1 MASSSR
7 VLILFW
13 QCHGQFWASAKLNE
27 VVQSISKSIKMV
39 HNGSLKVKAQILNE
53 PPHGEEKLTHSS
65 NLGGTC
71 DTAEIWISS
80 LWRGMWRVMRRI
92 NRSYRDSNLQS
103 PFFLCVSHPRGEAA
117 GKQSL
122 SHRLKCELRVCSWA
136 KFAPDDWGHKN
147 ELVQFLLDF
156 VPPHQ
161 SSNSH
166 EHSDP
171 PGVPRCLRDS
181 SLGSPRQTNCKYIKW
196 STP

>member
-1 MASSSR
+1 MTGQVNGWWRTYWKYFVYQPIFVKFYGLQQQGADFVLAMSR
-7 VLILFW
+7 PVLSICQIKRSGTVYCKFL
-13 QCHGQFWASAKLNE
+13 
-27 VVQSISKSIKMV
+27 ISKSIKMV

-122 SHRLKCELRVCSWA
+122 
-136 KFAPDDWGHKN
+136 
-147 ELVQFLLDF
+147 
-156 VPPHQ
+156 
-161 SSNSH
+161 
-166 EHSDP
+166 
-171 PGVPRCLRDS
+171 
-181 SLGSPRQTNCKYIKW
+181 
-196 STP
+196 